1 MQTLSVSLRNRLGRF
16 TSDQDANV
24 AIEATIILP
33 IMFWAY
39 LTMFSIFDAYRQY
52 TESQK
57 AAYTIS
63 DLISR
68 QTTPLDDAFIDS
80 TRELFDTMTRTIDRP
95 SVRVTIVK
103 YDEETD
109 DYTVM
114 WSEAR
119 GSFPVLDDQAIADWD
134 DRLPV
139 MPDEENVIVFET
151 MSTYDPPF
159 NTGLENRTISN
170 FVFTRPRYA
179 PQVCWLECAEVT

>member
-95 SVRVTIVK
+95 S
-103 YDEETD
+103 E
-109 DYTVM
+109 
-114 WSEAR
+114 
-119 GSFPVLDDQAIADWD
+119 
-134 DRLPV
+134 
-139 MPDEENVIVFET
+139 
-151 MSTYDPPF
+151 
-159 NTGLENRTISN
+159 
-170 FVFTRPRYA
+170 
-179 PQVCWLECAEVT
+179 

>member
-1 MQTLSVSLRNRLGRF
+1 MQTLAVSLKNRLRRF
-16 TSDQDANV
+16 ASEEDGNI
-24 AIEATIILP
+24 AIEATIIMP

-68 QTTPLDDAFIDS
+68 QTTPIDDAFIDS

-95 SVRVTIVK
+95 SIRVTIVK
-103 YDEETD
+103 YDLETD
-109 DYTVM
+109 DYTVE
-114 WSEAR
+114 WSKSR
-119 GSFPVLDDQAIADWD
+119 GSFVNLDDAAIADWD
-134 DRLPV
+134 SKLPV
-139 MPDEENVIVFET
+139 MPDEENVIIFET
-151 MSTYDPPF
+151 QSTYDPPF
-159 NTGLENRTISN
+159 NLALETRTINN

-179 PQVCWLECAEVT
+179 PQVCWLACDEVT

>member
-1 MQTLSVSLRNRLGRF
+1 MQTLSVSLRKRLGRF
-16 TSDQDANV
+16 ASDQDANV

-33 IMFWAY
+33 VMFWAY

-68 QTTPLDDAFIDS
+68 QTTPLDAAFIDS

-103 YDEETD
+103 YDLDTD
-109 DYTVM
+109 DYTVE
-114 WSEAR
+114 WSESR
-119 GSFPVLDDQAIADWD
+119 GSFLALDDADIADWD
-134 DRLPV
+134 SRLPV
-139 MPDEENVIVFET
+139 MPDEENVIIFET
-151 MSTYDPPF
+151 LSTYDPPF
-159 NTGLENRTISN
+159 NTGLENQTISN

-179 PQVCWLECAEVT
+179 PQVCWLACDEVT